1 MERNIG
7 ILCLSEIPQ
16 WKLISAP
23 GGRFPRARLQSPRRY
38 APAGLSA
45 RAVPAGVAALRF
57 NQQNVL
63 TK

>member
-1 MERNIG
+1 MRRN
-7 ILCLSEIPQ
+7 EKPQ
-16 WKLISAP
+16 WQLISTP

-57 NQQNVL
+57 SQ
-63 TK
+63 